1 MRRTSLADRESIPR
15 ISFKLST
22 SKSSDTQKVHLG
34 KENISTA
41 AEVFLTVK
49 KMKAEKAAG
58 CDEIQ
63 LEMLKALNRE

>member
-1 MRRTSLADRESIPR
+1 
-15 ISFKLST
+15 
-22 SKSSDTQKVHLG
+22 VHLG

-41 AEVFLTVK
+41 AEVFLAVK